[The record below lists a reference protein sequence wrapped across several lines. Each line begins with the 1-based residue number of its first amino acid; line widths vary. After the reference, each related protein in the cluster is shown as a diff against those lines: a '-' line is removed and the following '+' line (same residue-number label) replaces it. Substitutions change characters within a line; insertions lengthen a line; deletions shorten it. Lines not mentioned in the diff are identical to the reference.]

1 MMSFSLV
8 FRRAIIWRLNKGT
21 AECQNGGIP
30 IAMEFRMVELPPL
43 QAAFSGV
50 DANVDFSEQG

>member
-1 MMSFSLV
+1 M
-8 FRRAIIWRLNKGT
+8 NKET